1 MLWKVIPTVWA
12 AYKTCDIK
20 CRFFL
25 EIGVDERE
33 RVDKK
38 SDKKMTKEGGS
49 AAKKVMP
56 VSQILLS
63 TLFCN

>member
-12 AYKTCDIK
+12 AYKTYDIK
-20 CRFFL
+20 CHFFL

-38 SDKKMTKEGGS
+38 SDKKMT
-49 AAKKVMP
+49 
-56 VSQILLS
+56 
-63 TLFCN
+63 